1 MERVSPS
8 SKDLPNSQM
17 ARTEKTTPCGHEG
30 PMKKASLFLV
40 TAAFLL
46 FLGAGIAA
54 AQDDETLPEGAGAE
68 GEPSEEVLV
77 TLRVPLGSPLFA
89 ETPVAVVNEE
99 PITFRDLTRHI
110 ASTHMGRTEDAT
122 SARKDYADLLERV
135 ITTELIVQEARNIGF
150 DETPEFEHQVEDM
163 STDALVSAL
172 MSRHL
177 EGVQPDPAE
186 VDDLYRRMS
195 REFLLSTV
203 TFKNEADAAS
213 FKEQSDSGADFG
225 ELASRLAEEGR
236 AEMESDNTEYAKL
249 KDLLPR
255 IAQAAF
261 VMETGDV
268 SQIFSTD
275 TGFLVFR
282 VDDVRFYEDA
292 GVKEEARQKV
302 LGRAQK
308 EAVRRYADQLLEKY
322 TTTDERLL
330 KRANFEEQKSGF
342 LSLGK
347 AKPVDF
353 QKLLEDE
360 RVVATVHSDPPFTVT
375 VADLAREVEQ
385 GLYHG
390 VERAIDTKKKLN
402 ETKRIRLRNILFKR
416 SAILEARNEGLDQ
429 TKEYL
434 DAVENFED
442 SLLFDT
448 FIQKVV
454 VPDVKI
460 SEDEIRDYYKKHTD
474 EFSSPTMFRLNG
486 LAFYERT
493 DAEAALDKLRKRAD
507 FKWVSANSRGQVETG
522 APGALDFKNTLLSL
536 TALPEGLRKEAAR
549 AKSGDALLY
558 SGPQGYHYVIAVEK
572 VFPPAPQ
579 PYEVARGPIVK
590 TIMDEKIRVLIE
602 DWSAKLR
609 DAYET
614 RIFVTGLDDRAR
626 DGRSR

>member
-8 SKDLPNSQM
+8 SKDLPNLQM
-17 ARTEKTTPCGHEG
+17 ARARKTTSCRHEG
-30 PMKKASLFLV
+30 SMKIASLFLI

-46 FLGAGIAA
+46 FAGAGIAA
-54 AQDDETLPEGAGAE
+54 AQDDEALPEEAGAG
-68 GEPSEEVLV
+68 GESSEEVLV

-122 SARKDYADLLERV
+122 STRKDYVDLLERV
-135 ITTELIVQEARNIGF
+135 ITSELIVQEARNIGF

-163 STDALVSAL
+163 STDALMSAL

-177 EGVQPDPAE
+177 KGVQPDPAE
-186 VDDLYRRMS
+186 VDGLYRRMS

-203 TFKNEADAAS
+203 TFKNEPDAAS
-213 FKEQSDSGADFG
+213 FKEQSDSGEDFG
-225 ELASRLAEEGR
+225 ELASRFAEEGR
-236 AEMESDNTEYAKL
+236 AEVESGNTEYAKL

-268 SQIFSTD
+268 SQIFATD

-292 GVKEEARQKV
+292 GVEEEARQKV
-302 LGRAQK
+302 LARAQK
-308 EAVRRYADQLLEKY
+308 EAAREYADQLLEKY

-330 KRANFEEQKSGF
+330 KKANFEEQKSGF

-375 VADLAREVEQ
+375 VADLARDVKE

-390 VERAIDTKKKLN
+390 VERAVDTRKKLN
-402 ETKRIRLRNILFKR
+402 ETKRIKLRNILFKR

-434 DAVENFED
+434 DAVERFEN

-448 FIQKVV
+448 FVQKVI

-460 SEDEIRDYYKKHTD
+460 SEDEIRNYYEKHTD

-486 LAFYERT
+486 LAFYELT
-493 DAEAALDKLRKRAD
+493 DAEVALDKLRKGAD
-507 FKWVSANSRGQVETG
+507 FKWVSANSPGQVETG
-522 APGALDFKNTLLSL
+522 AAGVLDFKNALLSL
-536 TALPEGLRKEAAR
+536 TALPEGLQKDAAR

-558 SGPQGYHYVIAVEK
+558 SGRKGYHYVIAVER

-579 PYEVARGPIVK
+579 PYEVARGPIAK
-590 TIMDEKIRVLIE
+590 TIMDEKIRVLID

-614 RIFVTGLDDRAR
+614 RIFVTDLGDRAR